1 MKHILVLLM
10 VVGSLF
16 ASIGEITAIN
26 GKAYALRGG
35 KSVALVK
42 GSKLE
47 KRDTI
52 KTLANTRLQIVFI
65 DHTVISL
72 GQKTNFKVDKYD
84 FNRKNKEARFS
95 VSRGIFKS
103 ITGKIGHLNHSKY
116 TLKTRNAT
124 IGVRGTIYVGRVE
137 ADKESIACTS
147 GEIVVYTKKGSVV
160 VKKGEITTFAPHSAP
175 TKPKRYREK
184 NLNLFKG
191 VITNSDKEVLKHS
204 IQKVKKETKQDTFG
218 DFESE
223 QIEKVA
229 QEDEKTTSKSVKKAP
244 HDKLQS
250 VEGSKSSKSDEDKKK
265 SVEKEKSKEDMTTKE
280 TTKKESQPKE
290 DTKNKDNDNQTQKL
304 KKDET
309 NTQETTQAVKETKQ
323 DTFGDFESEQ
333 IEKVAQEDEKTTS
346 KSVKKAPHDK
356 LQSVEGSKS
365 SKSDEDKK
373 KSVEK
378 EKSKED
384 MTTKETTKKESQP
397 KEDTKNK
404 DNDNQTQKL
413 KKDETNTQETTQA
426 VKETQTQKQ
435 KEEKNTNSAT
445 NETKQ
450 ENTDSG
456 DFAENIDGS
465 LNQNNTASSKEDT
478 DNTTADNNYGDF
490 GNEQM
495 NEQEQEDNS
504 ASETTSDKNNEFAD
518 LIERGGSSHLHYHG
532 KVSGSDVLDNNHN
545 SINLDFD
552 LGKATVDGRVKFDK
566 QNSIPMGSYTTEY
579 DTNIAGSVNPNG
591 NFDFQT
597 TSNHYS
603 GGGNGELTGEH
614 LEQASGNLNIK
625 KTFMGVRTD
634 TTSATFTATKQ

>member
-204 IQKVKKETKQDTFG
+204 IQKVK
-218 DFESE
+218 
-223 QIEKVA
+223 
-229 QEDEKTTSKSVKKAP
+229 
-244 HDKLQS
+244 
-250 VEGSKSSKSDEDKKK
+250 
-265 SVEKEKSKEDMTTKE
+265 
-280 TTKKESQPKE
+280 
-290 DTKNKDNDNQTQKL
+290 
-304 KKDET
+304 
-309 NTQETTQAVKETKQ
+309 KETKQ